1 MIPFAPIFLKLHF
14 AVKILISEFAC
25 KKSASYDNAKLC
37 LNFLASNTTYAPPL
51 YILVY
56 RVQVKNMTLTAR
68 AVQGLIMLKYTMCF
82 IIFVCLFQV
91 LDFLE
96 QFDLGSLGLFITKDY
111 QFSQLIPSTIKLS
124 M

>member
-1 MIPFAPIFLKLHF
+1 MP
-14 AVKILISEFAC
+14 
-25 KKSASYDNAKLC
+25 
-37 LNFLASNTTYAPPL
+37 PPL